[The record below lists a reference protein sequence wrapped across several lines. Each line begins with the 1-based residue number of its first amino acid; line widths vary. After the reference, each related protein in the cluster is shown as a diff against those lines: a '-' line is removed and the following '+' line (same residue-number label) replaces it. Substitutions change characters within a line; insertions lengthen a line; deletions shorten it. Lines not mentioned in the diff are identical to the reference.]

1 MKTTSKK
8 TLLKRGIAVLLAF
21 SMIITMQGAMNF
33 SAEASAENDVTTET
47 VAKETVLFESNY
59 DDVTT
64 ASDVWGGFSALSNQ
78 MYPKKEGE
86 NGYIYYAQS
95 TQAIGVLRLGHS
107 YTHKALTGY
116 TPITVTPGQ
125 TYIIEFDYR
134 LKPYLDTTKYP
145 VWPNADLAIGV
156 AVGSA
161 STSLDG
167 VTSGTYFDSHTSY
180 YEEIEVLAKAQTQP
194 DVDWT
199 HKQVTVTIPQYCD
212 VSTYNALQ
220 LYATN
225 GQRCGLHID
234 NIKVTTAELV
244 TSETLFES
252 EYDEALVVSDIHGGF
267 QPLSNNLYPTSE
279 VVGGV
284 TNKYLSYR
292 QSTTAIGVVRLGH
305 DYKTKEVTNINYIK
319 VAPGIT
325 YEIEFDLRV
334 QLASIYTGDYAKET
348 WPKAD
353 LIIGVAVG
361 GSYLDLSS
369 GGTNV
374 VNGPNAYRKLTSYS
388 EQEVVVAKES
398 NPNTDWVK
406 KKINFTVPKDCD
418 VTTYDALQLYVTN
431 GQWCQVDFDNIK
443 ITTVIS
449 SQPIRSSDTVL
460 IEDDYSDAI
469 AKTDIYGGFQPLSN
483 NLYPTSEVV
492 GGTTNKYLSYR
503 QSTTN
508 IGVVRLGHD
517 YKTKE
522 VTNINYIKVT
532 PGVTYEIEFDLRVQL
547 ASIYTG
553 ENAKETWP
561 NDNLI
566 IGVAVGGAYLDLSKT
581 GTNAVTGPNA
591 YRNLTSHYEQEV
603 VVTKGD
609 NPNTGWEKK
618 SITFT
623 VPTNCDVTTYDALQ
637 LYVTN
642 GQWCQVDF
650 DNIKI
655 TELAGVNVSHDV
667 DGDVSNVY
675 NSDGNISYN
684 AMLDANS
691 NAMKWYTDEARTTA
705 FISSDYV
712 RTRVLDTVSLYGLK
726 DTSLAAFIKGDADG
740 DGTVEDDDISLMRKG
755 ILGTDVT
762 YPSRTDIDDSGALD
776 VRDLVRSK
784 KTMNS
789 INMTAN
795 VTVGGSA
802 LSSYKVEMDTALAET
817 TIVKSRATAIE
828 SLGHMSGTNPICVA
842 LNTAMANNLYIVE
855 VKKGAVR
862 IEGGSENAIAAALEA
877 VIGYIKA
884 GVSIDSADSME
895 FIYNGKAYTDY
906 ATLVY
911 NENF

>member
-334 QLASIYTGDYAKET
+334 QLASIYTG
-348 WPKAD
+348 
-353 LIIGVAVG
+353 
-361 GSYLDLSS
+361 
-369 GGTNV
+369 
-374 VNGPNAYRKLTSYS
+374 
-388 EQEVVVAKES
+388 
-398 NPNTDWVK
+398 
-406 KKINFTVPKDCD
+406 
-418 VTTYDALQLYVTN
+418 
-431 GQWCQVDFDNIK
+431 
-443 ITTVIS
+443 
-449 SQPIRSSDTVL
+449 
-460 IEDDYSDAI
+460 
-469 AKTDIYGGFQPLSN
+469 
-483 NLYPTSEVV
+483 
-492 GGTTNKYLSYR
+492 
-503 QSTTN
+503 
-508 IGVVRLGHD
+508 
-517 YKTKE
+517 
-522 VTNINYIKVT
+522 
-532 PGVTYEIEFDLRVQL
+532 
-547 ASIYTG
+547 

-712 RTRVLDTVSLYGLK
+712 RTGVLDTVSLYGLK

-828 SLGHMSGTNPICVA
+828 SLGHMSGKNPIRVA